1 MSDATNG
8 FPLDSVNRAS
18 AMNGLP
24 PVATPRT
31 SASRMIADALRAAI
45 VDGSLAPD
53 TPLRQDAIARHFSVS
68 AIPVREALR
77 QLASEGWATIE
88 VHKGASVASLS
99 ADEVRELYEMRSAL
113 ESLALG
119 LAIPRHTAAT
129 LREATAL
136 CNAARRERDP
146 SLYVA
151 RNEAFHQSLYAP
163 AARERLADTIAT
175 LHRRGERYLRLKLDF
190 PQYKR
195 ESDAEHA
202 QILAAVKR
210 GDVEAARSLVSAHLL
225 GTGELIYRF
234 LTTNANGDAPTGE
247 AAARRARARPSPS
260 SRTRT

>member
-1 MSDATNG
+1 
-8 FPLDSVNRAS
+8 
-18 AMNGLP
+18 
-24 PVATPRT
+24 
-31 SASRMIADALRAAI
+31 MIADALRAAI
-45 VDGSLAPD
+45 VEGTLAPE

-88 VHKGASVASLS
+88 VHKGASVARLS
-99 ADEVRELYEMRSAL
+99 ADEVREIYEIRSAL

-129 LREATAL
+129 LREVTSL
-136 CNAARRERDP
+136 VNAAKRERDP
-146 SLYVA
+146 SLYVT
-151 RNEAFHQSLYAP
+151 RNEAFHLSLYAP
-163 AARERLADTIAT
+163 AARPRLLDMIET

-202 QILAAVKR
+202 EILAAVKR
-210 GDVEAARSLVSAHLL
+210 GDVDAAQSQVRMHLL

-234 LTTNANGDAPTGE
+234 LTTTNAPVEDPAPRRTR
-247 AAARRARARPSPS
+247 RRASP
-260 SRTRT
+260 RVVVPNTRT